1 LAAVL
6 IKLLVALATKQL
18 AAQLIDWVV
27 AAVVRAA
34 THGAS
39 RMPAGGQAM
48 APPPM
53 LLVAVAE

>member
-1 LAAVL
+1 
-6 IKLLVALATKQL
+6 
-18 AAQLIDWVV
+18 VV

-34 THGAS
+34 THEAS
-39 RMPAGGQAM
+39 WMSARGQAL

>member
-1 LAAVL
+1 
-6 IKLLVALATKQL
+6 
-18 AAQLIDWVV
+18 VV